1 MSDARDEEI
10 ADLRAMVMRVLRGE
24 LTEEANPSFF
34 EDDVFFLNV
43 RRLEHLDRE
52 WLMAILRDRTYHRD
66 ARGAVAIQMTNEG
79 HRDLIVELFAER
91 APN

>member
-1 MSDARDEEI
+1 MSDALADET

-24 LTEEANPSFF
+24 VTEQNNPAFF
-34 EDDVFFLNV
+34 EDDIFWMNV
-43 RRLEHLDRE
+43 RRLEQLDRA

-66 ARGAVAIQMTNEG
+66 RRGAVAIQMTNEG
-79 HRDLIVELFAER
+79 HKELIVELFAER

>member
-1 MSDARDEEI
+1 MSAPLDEEI
-10 ADLRAMVMRVLRGE
+10 GDLRAMVMRVLRGE
-24 LTEEANPSFF
+24 LNEETNRAFF
-34 EDDVFFLNV
+34 EDDIFWINV
-43 RRLEHLDRE
+43 RRLEQLDRE

-79 HRDLIVELFAER
+79 HRELIVELFAER